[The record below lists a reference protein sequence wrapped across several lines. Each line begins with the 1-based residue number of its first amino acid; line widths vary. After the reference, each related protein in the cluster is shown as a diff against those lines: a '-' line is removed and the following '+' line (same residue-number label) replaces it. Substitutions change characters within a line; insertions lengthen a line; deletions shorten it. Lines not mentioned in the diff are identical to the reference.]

1 LPFVTVTPFAAFGA
15 SICRKHCLWLCCKAL
30 IVRVYTMKSYQKL
43 SKIFKTRGLSHY
55 AKPELAPLAALIG
68 HIGD

>member
-1 LPFVTVTPFAAFGA
+1 
-15 SICRKHCLWLCCKAL
+15 
-30 IVRVYTMKSYQKL
+30 MKSYQKL
-43 SKIFKTRGLSHY
+43 SKIFKTRGLSHC

>member
-1 LPFVTVTPFAAFGA
+1 
-15 SICRKHCLWLCCKAL
+15 
-30 IVRVYTMKSYQKL
+30 MKSYQKL
-43 SKIFKTRGLSHY
+43 SKIFKTRCLSHC